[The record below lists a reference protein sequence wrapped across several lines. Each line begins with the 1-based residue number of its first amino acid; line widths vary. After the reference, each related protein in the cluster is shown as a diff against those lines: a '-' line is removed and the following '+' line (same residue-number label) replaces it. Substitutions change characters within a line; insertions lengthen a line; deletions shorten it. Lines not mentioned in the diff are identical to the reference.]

1 MFEIYIYLH
10 YLMFVVKQMLMID
23 HSNFEPAV
31 VVTVVIVDV
40 SKQQQD
46 YYAEQSGKL

>member
-31 VVTVVIVDV
+31 VVTVVTKISY
-40 SKQQQD
+40 SKNTILTTIIFR
-46 YYAEQSGKL
+46 Y

>member
-31 VVTVVIVDV
+31 VTVVTKMSY
-40 SKQQQD
+40 SKNTILSTIIFR
-46 YYAEQSGKL
+46 Y